1 MAEVRY
7 KLSEEGLACLDCGS
21 FIADQAAHTRFHS
34 ILSGHAWA
42 LAILQN
48 SHIGPEAHARFD
60 VRERIGRKKFDSWSA
75 DALAEVAQGIADG
88 GG

>member
-1 MAEVRY
+1 LAEPRY
-7 KLSEEGLACLDCGS
+7 EEREQGLACLDCGS
-21 FIADQAAHTRFHS
+21 FIAERAAHTRFHS

-60 VRERIGRKKFDSWSA
+60 VRERIARRKFDSWSA
-75 DALAEVAQGIADG
+75 DALAEVAQGIHDG
-88 GG
+88 G